1 MIRTSDKYVNDIIIN
16 GDHINRIYLNGDI
29 YWGNEPVP
37 PAPTK
42 TNTVKGKGVP
52 NTVYNNALRIN
63 SQDYSVTTNAE
74 GYFTLQLDTPV
85 YNITGGTCDIFY
97 NTSPNTISELDLR
110 DLVYD
115 NENGVDLLI
124 LTNIRQNK
132 AALTDVWFDF
142 TDLTNI
148 TMFSFTCRM
157 NITNNF
163 YIHGLGTLN
172 AVFPQAP
179 NANTV
184 PEGWSLREGSS
195 NGYWNGTLDIRGI
208 DTRNAIDWPRVGSYP
223 ADAMY
228 GTFYNWPGTRCHCDT
243 LIIGNLEWPY
253 DYFRGWNYFKTLYC
267 TSTTP
272 PSLDRT
278 GQYGI
283 TAKNYISAMSALTT
297 IYVPT
302 GCLSAYQNASIWS
315 NYANKMSELDA
326 PDPLT
331 I

>member
-1 MIRTSDKYVNDIIIN
+1 MIQTSTNYVNDIIIN
-16 GDHINRIYLNGDI
+16 NTQINRIYLNAEV
-29 YWGNEPVP
+29 YWGGVLP
-37 PAPTK
+37 PPTPAK

-52 NTVYNNALRIN
+52 NTVYSSALRIN
-63 SQDYSVTTNAE
+63 RQDHAVTTDAD

-85 YNITGGTCDIFY
+85 YDITGGTGDIFY
-97 NTSPNTISELDLR
+97 NTSPTTISELDLR

-115 NENGVDLLI
+115 NENGVDLSLF
-124 LTNIRQNK
+124 TNTRYNK

-148 TMFSFTCRM
+148 TKFGFNCRT
-157 NITNNF
+157 NITSNF

-172 AVFPQAP
+172 VTFPQAP
-179 NANTV
+179 DASTI
-184 PEGWSLREGSS
+184 PADWSLREGSS
-195 NGYWNGTLDIRGI
+195 GGRWNGTLDIRGI
-208 DTRNAIDWPRVGSYP
+208 DTRNVIDWPRVGSYP
-223 ADAMY
+223 PDAAY
-228 GTFYNWPGTRCHCDT
+228 GAFYNWPGYNCYCDT

-253 DYFRGWNYFKTLYC
+253 NSFNGWNRFNTLYC

-278 GQYGI
+278 GLYGI

-302 GCLSAYQNASIWS
+302 GCLSAYQNASVWS